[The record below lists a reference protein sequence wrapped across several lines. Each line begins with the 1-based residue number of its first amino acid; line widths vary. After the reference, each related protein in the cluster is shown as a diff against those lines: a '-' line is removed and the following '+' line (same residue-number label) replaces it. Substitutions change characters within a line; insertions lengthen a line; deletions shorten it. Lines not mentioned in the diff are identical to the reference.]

1 MDVQVFLDSKVKE
14 AQILFCVSQGQ
25 GYVLAEAELTQEH
38 GESHTISI
46 PLSRY
51 SWVIC
56 SVLSEWV

>member
-1 MDVQVFLDSKVKE
+1 MDGQVFLDSKVKE

-46 PLSRY
+46 PLSRH
-51 SWVIC
+51 S
-56 SVLSEWV
+56 

>member
-38 GESHTISI
+38 GESHAVSI
-46 PLSRY
+46 PLSRH
-51 SWVIC
+51 S
-56 SVLSEWV
+56 

>member
-1 MDVQVFLDSKVKE
+1 MVGNYTMDMQVFLGSKVKE

-46 PLSRY
+46 PLSRH
-51 SWVIC
+51 S
-56 SVLSEWV
+56 